1 MKAISRLFDFLYE
14 QKERYPLEQCM
25 GEKVDGRWTFYSTE
39 QVILQAESLA
49 SGMIAAGWPV
59 GSRIGIV
66 SYQNSPAWVIT
77 DLAIQL
83 AGLVSIPLYP
93 TISPRE
99 YAYILKEAEVTA
111 VFMGP
116 GDLYEKIHAVRQE
129 VPSLKHLY
137 TFDHHEAIPSWN
149 ELLEAPS
156 DAMRHR
162 QTQVTTDDLFTIIYT
177 SGTTGNPKGVMLSHS
192 NVLNNVQAVAKAFP
206 TSPGDRVLSFL
217 PLAHVF
223 ERAATYA
230 FILVDLSIHFTGID
244 NLGGEEGDLRQVK
257 PHFFTCVPRLLEKVY
272 EKIYDRGSQLTGI
285 KKKLFFWSL
294 DQTEKYAYD
303 YPLSG
308 WKAWIADR
316 LVFSKWREALG
327 GQVKGIV
334 TGAAP
339 CPQKI
344 LQVFSAAGI
353 PVREAYGL
361 TEASPGISVNLFEPY
376 QALIGSVGPALENV
390 EIRIDTGDSTYL
402 EGTGE
407 VLVCGPNVMLGYY
420 KNIPATR
427 AVLEIIDG
435 KTWLRTGDIGTMVS
449 NEQGT
454 QFLKITDRKKELF
467 KTSGGKYVAPA
478 PIESRFKEDPFIE
491 QIMVVGDQQRF
502 VSAIILPARENVLH
516 WAGKHGLED
525 LSYSELLAHPQLL
538 ALFSTNID
546 RINLQF
552 SHTEQ
557 IKQFILSEDTW
568 ETVKSDGTEGE
579 LTPTLKLKR
588 RVILDKY
595 RQQIEAIYA

>member
-1 MKAISRLFDFLYE
+1 MKASSRLFDLLYQ
-14 QKERYPLEQCM
+14 QKDRFPLELCM
-25 GEKVDGRWTFYSTE
+25 GEKVEGKWTFYSTE
-39 QVILQAESLA
+39 QVILKAESLA
-49 SGMIAAGWPV
+49 SGMIAAGWPA

-66 SYQNSPAWVIT
+66 TYQNCPAWTIT
-77 DLAIQL
+77 DLAIQM
-83 AGLVSIPLYP
+83 AGMVSIPLYP

-99 YAYILKEAEVTA
+99 YAYILKEAEVIA

-116 GDLYEKIHAVRQE
+116 GDLYEKIQGVRQE
-129 VPSLKHLY
+129 IATLKHLY
-137 TFDHHEAIPSWN
+137 AFENSEMIPSWT
-149 ELLEAPS
+149 ELFVAPS
-156 DAMRHR
+156 ESMRQR
-162 QTQVTTDDLFTIIYT
+162 SAQVSPDDLFTIIYT
-177 SGTTGNPKGVMLSHS
+177 SGTTGNPKGVMLTHS
-192 NVLNNVQAVAKAFP
+192 NVLNNVEAVRCVFP
-206 TSPGDRVLSFL
+206 TDPGDRVLSFL

-223 ERAATYA
+223 ERAGTFA
-230 FILVDLSIHFTGID
+230 FIMADLSIHFTGID
-244 NLGGEEGDLRQVK
+244 NLGGEDGDLQQVK

-272 EKIYDRGSQLTGI
+272 EKIYDRGSQLTGV

-294 DQTEKYAYD
+294 DLTEKYAYD
-303 YPLSG
+303 QPLSG
-308 WKAWIADR
+308 WKAWVADR
-316 LVFSKWREALG
+316 LIFSKWREALG
-327 GQVKGIV
+327 GNVKGIV

-361 TEASPGISVNLFEPY
+361 TEASPGISINLFEPY
-376 QALIGSVGPALENV
+376 HALIGTVGPVLDNV
-390 EIRIDTGDSTYL
+390 EVRIESDDSSYPD
-402 EGTGE
+402 GTGE
-407 VLVCGPNVMLGYY
+407 VLISGPNVMQGYY
-420 KNIPATR
+420 KNLPATQ
-427 AVLEIIDG
+427 AVLEKIGG
-435 KTWLRTGDIGTMVS
+435 KTWLRTGDVGTMVT
-449 NEQGT
+449 NDQGI

-502 VSAIILPARENVLH
+502 VSAIILPARENLLH

-525 LSYSELLAHPQLL
+525 LTYQELLAHPQVL

-546 RINLQF
+546 RINHHF

-557 IKQFILSEDTW
+557 IKQFILSDDTW
-568 ETVKSDGTEGE
+568 EIVKSDGTAGE